1 MLDQRSR
8 TAGSATAAG
17 LIIKIAVLAVV
28 AALAVWAALPLLRAE
43 AWWGLALE
51 AAVVAVVF
59 YVYLQRRAIQLK
71 YLIPGT
77 MLLLAFQILP
87 VVMTVGTSF
96 TNYGDG
102 HRVDKEQATEAIIA
116 AGVQQ
121 TPGGTT
127 YLVAI
132 GESTS
137 GELTLLLTD
146 QEDGS
151 TWAGTEAGLTE
162 LDGAT
167 QDDTGRVT
175 AAPGYTVWDLAEL
188 GERQAELT
196 DLAVP
201 TGPETGIK
209 LQGLSAF
216 EGQSTRSYS
225 EACDCIT
232 DSATG
237 TVWTADNET
246 GTFQTED
253 GQAALVGWRVNI
265 GADNYLAVLT
275 DPDIRGPFLGV
286 FTWNVMFA
294 AGSVLF
300 TFAIG
305 LGTAM
310 ALNKE
315 SMRGTKLYRTFM
327 ILPYAMPSFA
337 MLLVWAQMF
346 NRDFGLVNDLFNLDV
361 NWYGGTWSARAMVLI
376 ANTWLGW
383 PYMFL
388 ICLGALQALPAD
400 SLEAAKI
407 DGATGMTAFRKITL
421 PLLLIALT
429 PLLISS
435 FAFNFNNF
443 NAIELLSGGNP
454 FMAGDAVGGTDI
466 LITYAFR
473 QAFGSSSADYGFASA
488 ISVFIFLIVATISAF
503 MFRFTRNQEDV
514 YS

>member
-1 MLDQRSR
+1 MLDQRAQ
-8 TAGSATAAG
+8 TAGSTTAAG
-17 LIIKIAVLAVV
+17 QITKIAVLAAV
-28 AALAVWAALPLLRAE
+28 AALAVWAALPLIGAR
-43 AWWGLALE
+43 AWWGLAVE
-51 AAVVAVVF
+51 AAVVAIVF
-59 YVYLQRRAIQLK
+59 YTYLQRRSIPLK
-71 YLIPGT
+71 YLVPGT
-77 MLLLAFQILP
+77 LLLIAFQIAP
-87 VVMTVGTSF
+87 VVMTAGTSF
-96 TNYGDG
+96 SNYGDG
-102 HRVDKEQATEAIIA
+102 HRTDKDGAIEAIIA

-121 TPGGTT
+121 TPGGAN
-127 YLVAI
+127 YRLAV
-132 GESTS
+132 GESAS

-146 QEDGS
+146 TADGS
-151 TWAGTEAGLTE
+151 TWAGTEEGLTE

-167 QDDTGRVT
+167 VDASGAIT

-188 GERQAELT
+188 NERQAELAE
-196 DLAVP
+196 LAVP

-209 LQGLSAF
+209 VQGLSAF
-216 EGQSTRSYS
+216 EGTSTRSYD
-225 EACDCIT
+225 EGCDCIT

-237 TVWTADNET
+237 TVWYADNEE
-246 GTFQTED
+246 GSFLTED

-265 GADNYLAVLT
+265 GFDNYLSVIT

-286 FTWNVMFA
+286 FAWNVMFA

-300 TFAIG
+300 TFVIG

-310 ALNKE
+310 ALNKP
-315 SMRGTKLYRTFM
+315 SMRGTKVYRTLM

-346 NRDFGLVNDLFNLDV
+346 NRDYGLVNELFGLSV
-361 NWYGGTWSARAMVLI
+361 NWYGETWAARAMVLI

-388 ICLGALQALPAD
+388 ISLGALQALPTD

-407 DGATGMTAFRKITL
+407 DGATGVTAFRKITL

-443 NAIELLSGGNP
+443 NAIQLLSGGNP
-454 FMAGDAVGGTDI
+454 FPAGESVGGTDL

-473 QAFGSSSADYGFASA
+473 QAFGATTADYGFASA
-488 ISVFIFLIVATISAF
+488 VSVFIFLIVATISAV
-503 MFRFTRNQEDV
+503 MFRTTRSQEDV
-514 YS
+514 Y

>member
-1 MLDQRSR
+1 VPDQRPAR
-8 TAGSATAAG
+8 TTAAG
-17 LIIKIAVLAVV
+17 LLIKIAVLAVV
-28 AALAVWAALPLLRAE
+28 AALAVWAALPLLNAR

-51 AAVVAVVF
+51 ALVVAVVF
-59 YVYLQRRAIQLK
+59 AVYLQRRAIHLK

-77 MLLLAFQILP
+77 LLLIAFQILP
-87 VVMTVGTSF
+87 VFLTVGTSF
-96 TNYGDG
+96 SNYGDG
-102 HRVDKEQATEAIIA
+102 HRVDKEQAIEAIIA
-116 AGVQQ
+116 TGVEP
-121 TPGGTT
+121 TADSVT
-127 YLVAI
+127 YSLAVGDSA
-132 GESTS
+132 S
-137 GELTLLLTD
+137 GDLTLLLRD
-146 QEDGS
+146 PADGS
-151 TWAGTEAGLTE
+151 TWAGTEAGLTA
-162 LDGAT
+162 LPDAT
-167 QDDTGRVT
+167 VDAAGRIT
-175 AAPGYTVWDLAEL
+175 AAPGYTVWTLAEL
-188 GERQAELT
+188 GERQGELAA
-196 DLAVP
+196 LAVP
-201 TGPETGIK
+201 TGPDTGIK
-209 LQGLSAF
+209 VQGLSAF
-216 EGQSTRSYS
+216 EGTSTIAYD
-225 EACDCIT
+225 ETCDCIT

-237 TVWTADNET
+237 TVWYADNEN
-246 GTFQTED
+246 GSFKTED
-253 GQAALVGWRVNI
+253 GKTALVGWRVDI
-265 GADNYLAVLT
+265 GAENYTAVLT
-275 DPDIRGPFLGV
+275 DPDIRGPFLGI
-286 FTWNVMFA
+286 FTWNIMFA

-310 ALNKE
+310 ALNKPD
-315 SMRGTKLYRTFM
+315 MRGTRLYRTFM

-346 NRDFGLVNDLFNLDV
+346 NRDFGLVNDLFSLDV

-388 ICLGALQALPAD
+388 ICLGALQALPSD

-407 DGATGMTAFRKITL
+407 DGATGVTAFRTITL

-443 NAIELLSGGNP
+443 NAIELLSGGHP
-454 FMAGDAVGGTDI
+454 FVAGDAVGGTDL

-488 ISVFIFLIVATISAF
+488 ISVFIFLIVATISAV

>member
-1 MLDQRSR
+1 VLPQRPAR
-8 TAGSATAAG
+8 ATAAS
-17 LIIKIAVLAVV
+17 LLIKIAVLAVV
-28 AALAVWAALPLLRAE
+28 AALAVWAAVPLINAR

-51 AAVVAVVF
+51 AAVAAVLF

-77 MLLLAFQILP
+77 LLLLAFQILP
-87 VVMTVGTSF
+87 VVLTIGTSF
-96 TNYGDG
+96 SNYGDG

-121 TPGGTT
+121 TPGGAT
-127 YLVAI
+127 YLVAV
-132 GESTS
+132 GEST
-137 GELTLLLTD
+137 GGDLTLLLTD
-146 QEDGS
+146 TADGS
-151 TWAGTEAGLTE
+151 TWAGTEAGLTR
-162 LDGAT
+162 LDDAT
-167 QDDTGRVT
+167 VDGTGRIT

-188 GERQAELT
+188 NERQAELT
-196 DLAVP
+196 ALAVP

-216 EGQSTRSYS
+216 EGQSTRTYDA
-225 EACDCIT
+225 ACDCIT
-232 DSATG
+232 DTATG
-237 TVWTADNET
+237 TVWYADNENGAFIT
-246 GTFQTED
+246 DD
-253 GQAALVGWRVNI
+253 GETALVGWRVNT
-265 GADNYLAVLT
+265 GADNYTAVLT
-275 DPDIRGPFLGV
+275 DPDIRGPFLGI

-310 ALNKE
+310 ALNKPD
-315 SMRGTKLYRTFM
+315 MRGTKLYRTFM

-388 ICLGALQALPAD
+388 ICLGALQALPSD

-407 DGATGMTAFRKITL
+407 DGATGVTAFRTITL

-443 NAIELLSGGNP
+443 NAIELLSGGHP
-454 FMAGDAVGGTDI
+454 FVAGDAVGGTDL

-488 ISVFIFLIVATISAF
+488 ISVFIFLIVATISAV

>member
-28 AALAVWAALPLLRAE
+28 AALAVWAALPLIAAE

-51 AAVVAVVF
+51 ALVAAVLF
-59 YVYLQRRAIQLK
+59 YVYLQKRAIQLK

-77 MLLLAFQILP
+77 LLLLAFQILP

-102 HRVDKEQATEAIIA
+102 HRVDKEQAIEAIVA
-116 AGVQQ
+116 AGVQP
-121 TPGGTT
+121 TGGAT
-127 YLVAI
+127 YLFSV
-132 GESTS
+132 GESST

-151 TWAGTEAGLTE
+151 TWAGTEEGLTE

-167 QDDTGRVT
+167 LDAAGRVT
-175 AAPGYTVWDLAEL
+175 AAPGYTVWTLQDLN
-188 GERQAELT
+188 ERQAELAE
-196 DLAVP
+196 LAVP
-201 TGPETGIK
+201 TGPESGIK
-209 LQGLSAF
+209 VQGLSAF
-216 EGQSTRSYS
+216 EGTSTRSYS

-246 GTFQTED
+246 GTFLTED
-253 GQAALVGWRVNI
+253 GDAALVGWRVNI
-265 GADNYLAVLT
+265 GADNYLDVLT

-286 FTWNVMFA
+286 FTWNIMFA
-294 AGSVLF
+294 AASVLF

-310 ALNKE
+310 ALNKP

-346 NRDFGLVNDLFNLDV
+346 NRDFGLINELFNLNV
-361 NWYGGTWSARAMVLI
+361 NWYGGTWSARAMVII

-388 ICLGALQALPAD
+388 ICLGALQALPSD

-407 DGATGMTAFRKITL
+407 DGATGVTAFRKITL

-454 FMAGDAVGGTDI
+454 FTAGDAVGGTDI

-473 QAFGSSSADYGFASA
+473 QAFGASSADYGFASA

>member
-1 MLDQRSR
+1 VLEQRSR

-28 AALAVWAALPLLRAE
+28 AALAVWAALPLISAK

-51 AAVVAVVF
+51 AAVVAVLF

-77 MLLLAFQILP
+77 LLLIAFQILP
-87 VVMTVGTSF
+87 VFLTVGTSF
-96 TNYGDG
+96 SNYGDG
-102 HRVDKEQATEAIIA
+102 HRVDKDQAVEAIIA

-121 TPGGTT
+121 TPGGAT
-127 YLVAI
+127 YRLAV
-132 GESTS
+132 GESAS

-146 QEDGS
+146 AADGT
-151 TWAGTEAGLTE
+151 TWAGTEEGLTE
-162 LDGAT
+162 LPDATVGAN
-167 QDDTGRVT
+167 GSIT
-175 AAPGYTVWDLAEL
+175 AAPGYEVWDLAEL
-188 GERQAELT
+188 NERQAELT
-196 DLAVP
+196 ELAVP
-201 TGPETGIK
+201 TGEDSGIK
-209 LQGLSAF
+209 VQGLSAF
-216 EGQSTRSYS
+216 EGTSTRSYD

-232 DSATG
+232 DAATG
-237 TVWTADNET
+237 TVWYADNEE
-246 GTFQTED
+246 GSFLTED
-253 GQAALVGWRVNI
+253 GEAALVGWRVNI
-265 GADNYLAVLT
+265 GADNYLDVLT
-275 DPDIRGPFLGV
+275 NPDIRGPFLGI
-286 FTWNVMFA
+286 FTWNILFA

-300 TFAIG
+300 TFTIG

-310 ALNKE
+310 ALNKP
-315 SMRGTKLYRTFM
+315 SMRGTKFYRTLM

-346 NRDFGLVNDLFNLDV
+346 NRDFGLINDLFNLNV

-388 ICLGALQALPAD
+388 ICLGALQALPSD

-407 DGATGMTAFRKITL
+407 DGATGVTAFRKITL

-443 NAIELLSGGNP
+443 NAIELLSGGSP
-454 FMAGDAVGGTDI
+454 FRAGDAVGGTDL

-473 QAFGSSSADYGFASA
+473 QAFGATTADYGFASA
-488 ISVFIFLIVATISAF
+488 ISVFIFLIVATMSAV

>member
-17 LIIKIAVLAVV
+17 LITKIAVLAVV
-28 AALAVWAALPLLRAE
+28 AALAVWAALPLIAAE

-51 AAVVAVVF
+51 AAVVAVLF
-59 YVYLQRRAIQLK
+59 YVYLQHRAIQLK

-77 MLLLAFQILP
+77 LLLLAFQILP
-87 VVMTVGTSF
+87 VLMTVGTSF
-96 TNYGDG
+96 SNYGDG

-121 TPGGTT
+121 TPGGAT
-127 YLVAI
+127 YLFSV
-132 GESTS
+132 GESST
-137 GELTLLLTD
+137 GELTLLLTN
-146 QEDGS
+146 QEDGT
-151 TWAGTEAGLTE
+151 TWAGTAEGLTE

-167 QDDTGRVT
+167 LDPSGRVI
-175 AAPGYTVWDLAEL
+175 AAPDYTVWTLQDLNDRQDEL
-188 GERQAELT
+188 SS
-196 DLAVP
+196 LAVP
-201 TGPETGIK
+201 TGPESGIK
-209 LQGLSAF
+209 VQGLSAF
-216 EGQSTRSYS
+216 EGTSTRSYS

-232 DSATG
+232 DTATG
-237 TVWTADNET
+237 TVWIADNET
-246 GTFQTED
+246 GAFLTED
-253 GQAALVGWRVNI
+253 GEAALVGWRVNI
-265 GADNYLAVLT
+265 GADNYLDVLT

-286 FTWNVMFA
+286 FTWNIMFA
-294 AGSVLF
+294 AASVLF

-310 ALNKE
+310 ALNKP

-346 NRDFGLVNDLFNLDV
+346 NRDFGLINELFDLNV
-361 NWYGGTWSARAMVLI
+361 NWYGGTWSARAMVII

-388 ICLGALQALPAD
+388 ICLGALQALPSD

-407 DGATGMTAFRKITL
+407 DGATGLTAFRKITL

-454 FMAGDAVGGTDI
+454 FGAGDAVGGTDI

-473 QAFGSSSADYGFASA
+473 QAFGTSSSDYGFASA
-488 ISVFIFLIVATISAF
+488 ISVFIFLIVATISAV

>member
-1 MLDQRSR
+1 VHPQRPAR
-8 TAGSATAAG
+8 ATAASQ
-17 LIIKIAVLAVV
+17 LSKIAVLAVV
-28 AALAVWAALPLLRAE
+28 AALAVWAALPLINAR

-51 AAVVAVVF
+51 AAVAGVLF
-59 YVYLQRRAIQLK
+59 YVYLQRRAVQLK

-77 MLLLAFQILP
+77 LLLIAFQILP
-87 VVMTVGTSF
+87 VVLTVGTSF
-96 TNYGDG
+96 SNYGDG

-121 TPGGTT
+121 TSGGAS
-127 YLVAI
+127 YLVAV

-137 GELTLLLTD
+137 GDLTLLLTD
-146 QEDGS
+146 IADGS
-151 TWAGTEAGLTE
+151 TWAGDEAGLTA
-162 LDGAT
+162 LDDAT
-167 QDDTGRVT
+167 VDGTGRIT

-188 GERQAELT
+188 NERQAELT
-196 DLAVP
+196 ALAVP

-216 EGQSTRSYS
+216 EGRSTRSYDA
-225 EACDCIT
+225 ACDCIT
-232 DSATG
+232 DAATG
-237 TVWTADNET
+237 TVWHADNENGAFVT
-246 GTFQTED
+246 DD
-253 GQAALVGWRVNI
+253 GETALVGWRVGI
-265 GADNYLAVLT
+265 GADNYTAVLT
-275 DPDIRGPFLGV
+275 DPDIRGPFLGI
-286 FTWNVMFA
+286 FTWNVLFA
-294 AGSVLF
+294 AGSVLL

-310 ALNKE
+310 ALNKPD
-315 SMRGTKLYRTFM
+315 MRGTKLYRTVM

-388 ICLGALQALPAD
+388 ICLGALQALPSD

-407 DGATGMTAFRKITL
+407 DGATGVTAFRTITL

-443 NAIELLSGGNP
+443 NAIELLSGGHP
-454 FMAGDAVGGTDI
+454 FVAGDAVGGTDL

-488 ISVFIFLIVATISAF
+488 ISVFIFLIVATISAV

>member
-1 MLDQRSR
+1 VLDQRTR

-17 LIIKIAVLAVV
+17 LLIKIAVLAVV
-28 AALAVWAALPLLRAE
+28 AALAVWAALPLIAAE

-77 MLLLAFQILP
+77 LLLIAFQILP
-87 VVMTVGTSF
+87 VILTVGTSF

-121 TPGGTT
+121 TPGGAT
-127 YLVAI
+127 YHLAI
-132 GESTS
+132 GESAA

-146 QEDGS
+146 KADGT
-151 TWAGTEAGLTE
+151 TWAGSEEGLTE
-162 LDGAT
+162 LDDAAV
-167 QDDTGRVT
+167 DATGRIT
-175 AAPGYTVWDLAEL
+175 AAPDYTVWTLAEL
-188 GERQAELT
+188 NERQDELAE
-196 DLAVP
+196 LAVP

-209 LQGLSAF
+209 VQGLSAF
-216 EGQSTRSYS
+216 EGSSTRSYD

-232 DSATG
+232 DAETG
-237 TVWTADNET
+237 TVWYADDET
-246 GTFQTED
+246 GSFLTED
-253 GQAALVGWRVNI
+253 GEAALVGWRVNI
-265 GADNYLAVLT
+265 GFDNYLAVIT

-286 FTWNVMFA
+286 FAWNVMFA

-310 ALNKE
+310 ALNKPD
-315 SMRGTKLYRTFM
+315 MRGTKVYRTIM

-346 NRDFGLVNDLFNLDV
+346 NRDFGLINELFNLNV
-361 NWYGGTWSARAMVLI
+361 SWYDGTWSARAMVLI
-376 ANTWLGW
+376 SNTWLGW

-388 ICLGALQALPAD
+388 ISLGALQALPSD

-407 DGATGMTAFRKITL
+407 DGATGVTAFRKITL

-443 NAIELLSGGNP
+443 NAIELLSGGHP
-454 FMAGDAVGGTDI
+454 FGAGDSVGGTDL

-488 ISVFIFLIVATISAF
+488 ISVFIFLIVATISAV

>member
-1 MLDQRSR
+1 
-8 TAGSATAAG
+8 
-17 LIIKIAVLAVV
+17 
-28 AALAVWAALPLLRAE
+28 
-43 AWWGLALE
+43 
-51 AAVVAVVF
+51 
-59 YVYLQRRAIQLK
+59 
-71 YLIPGT
+71 
-77 MLLLAFQILP
+77 
-87 VVMTVGTSF
+87 
-96 TNYGDG
+96 
-102 HRVDKEQATEAIIA
+102 VDA
-116 AGVQQ
+116 
-121 TPGGTT
+121 
-127 YLVAI
+127 
-132 GESTS
+132 
-137 GELTLLLTD
+137 
-146 QEDGS
+146 
-151 TWAGTEAGLTE
+151 
-162 LDGAT
+162 
-167 QDDTGRVT
+167 TGRIT

-188 GERQAELT
+188 NERQGELT
-196 DLAVP
+196 SLAVP

-216 EGQSTRSYS
+216 EGQSTRSYDA
-225 EACDCIT
+225 ACDCIT

-237 TVWTADNET
+237 TVWHADNENGAFVT
-246 GTFQTED
+246 DD
-253 GQAALVGWRVNI
+253 GETALVGWRVNT
-265 GADNYLAVLT
+265 GADNYTAVLT
-275 DPDIRGPFLGV
+275 DPDIRGPFLGI
-286 FTWNVMFA
+286 FTWNVLFA

-300 TFAIG
+300 TFTIG

-310 ALNKE
+310 ALNKPD
-315 SMRGTKLYRTFM
+315 MRGTKLYRTFM

-388 ICLGALQALPAD
+388 ICLGALQALPSD

-407 DGATGMTAFRKITL
+407 DGATGVTAFRTITL

-443 NAIELLSGGNP
+443 NAIELLSGGHP
-454 FMAGDAVGGTDI
+454 FVAGDAVGGTDL

-488 ISVFIFLIVATISAF
+488 ISVFIFLIVATISAV

>member
-1 MLDQRSR
+1 VLDQR
-8 TAGSATAAG
+8 AQGSTTAAG
-17 LIIKIAVLAVV
+17 LIAKIAVLAVV
-28 AALAVWAALPLLRAE
+28 AALAVWAAVPLIAAG

-51 AAVVAVVF
+51 AAVAAVLF
-59 YVYLQRRAIQLK
+59 YVYLQRRAVQLK
-71 YLIPGT
+71 YLVPGT
-77 MLLLAFQILP
+77 LLLIAFQILP
-87 VVMTVGTSF
+87 VVLTVGTSF
-96 TNYGDG
+96 SNYGDG
-102 HRVDKEQATEAIIA
+102 HRVDKEQATESIIA

-121 TPGGTT
+121 TPGGAT
-127 YLVAI
+127 YLLAV
-132 GESTS
+132 GESAS

-146 QEDGS
+146 TADGS
-151 TWAGTEAGLTE
+151 TWAGTEAGLAE

-167 QDDTGRVT
+167 VDPTGRVT
-175 AAPGYTVWDLAEL
+175 AAPGYTVWTLADLN
-188 GERQAELT
+188 ERQAELA

-201 TGPETGIK
+201 TGDTTGIK
-209 LQGLSAF
+209 VQGLSAF
-216 EGQSTRSYS
+216 EGESTRSYD

-237 TVWTADNET
+237 TVWYADDET
-246 GTFQTED
+246 GTFVTED

-265 GADNYLAVLT
+265 GFGNYLDVLT

-286 FTWNVMFA
+286 FTWNVAFA

-310 ALNKE
+310 ALNRPG
-315 SMRGTKLYRTFM
+315 MRGTKVYRAFM

-346 NRDFGLVNDLFNLDV
+346 NRDFGLVNELFGLNV
-361 NWYGGTWSARAMVLI
+361 NWYGGTWPARAMVLI

-388 ICLGALQALPAD
+388 ISLGALQALPSD

-407 DGATGMTAFRKITL
+407 DGATGVTAFRKITL

-443 NAIELLSGGNP
+443 NAIELLSGGHP
-454 FMAGDAVGGTDI
+454 FEAGDAVGGTDL

-488 ISVFIFLIVATISAF
+488 ISVFIFLIV
-503 MFRFTRNQEDV
+503 
-514 YS
+514 

>member
-1 MLDQRSR
+1 VLDQR
-8 TAGSATAAG
+8 AQGSVNAAG

-28 AALAVWAALPLLRAE
+28 AALAVWAALPLIAAG

-71 YLIPGT
+71 YLVPGT
-77 MLLLAFQILP
+77 LLLIAFQILP
-87 VVMTVGTSF
+87 VVLTIGTSF
-96 TNYGDG
+96 SNYGDG
-102 HRVDKEQATEAIIA
+102 HRVDKESATEAIIA

-121 TPGGTT
+121 TPDGAT
-127 YLVAI
+127 YLLAV
-132 GESTS
+132 GESAS

-146 QEDGS
+146 QADGS
-151 TWAGTEAGLTE
+151 TWAGTEEGLTE

-167 QDDTGRVT
+167 VDATGRVT
-175 AAPGYTVWDLAEL
+175 AAPGYTVWTLADLNERQGELAE
-188 GERQAELT
+188 
-196 DLAVP
+196 LAVP

-209 LQGLSAF
+209 VQGLSAF
-216 EGQSTRSYS
+216 EGRSTRSYD

-232 DSATG
+232 DTATD
-237 TVWTADNET
+237 TVWYADNET
-246 GTFQTED
+246 GTFLTED

-265 GADNYLAVLT
+265 GAGNYLDVIT
-275 DPDIRGPFLGV
+275 DPEIRGPFLGV
-286 FTWNVMFA
+286 FAWNVMFA

-310 ALNKE
+310 ALNRPG
-315 SMRGTKLYRTFM
+315 MRGTKVYRAFM

-346 NRDFGLVNDLFNLDV
+346 NRDFGLINELFNLNV

-388 ICLGALQALPAD
+388 ISLGALQALPSD

-407 DGATGMTAFRKITL
+407 DGATGITAFRKITL

-454 FMAGDAVGGTDI
+454 FMAGDAVGGTDL

-488 ISVFIFLIVATISAF
+488 ISVFIFLIVATISAV

>member
-1 MLDQRSR
+1 VLDQRSR
-8 TAGSATAAG
+8 TAGSTTAAG

-28 AALAVWAALPLLRAE
+28 AALAVWAALPLVRAE

-51 AAVVAVVF
+51 AAVAAVLF

-77 MLLLAFQILP
+77 LLLLAFQILP
-87 VVMTVGTSF
+87 VVLTISTSF
-96 TNYGDG
+96 SNYGDG
-102 HRVDKEQATEAIIA
+102 HRVHKEQAIEAIIA
-116 AGVQQ
+116 TGVQQ
-121 TPGGTT
+121 TPGGAT
-127 YLVAI
+127 YLVAV
-132 GESTS
+132 GESST

-146 QEDGS
+146 NADGS
-151 TWAGTEAGLTE
+151 TWAGTEEGLTE
-162 LDGAT
+162 LDDAT
-167 QDDTGRVT
+167 VDPTGRVT
-175 AAPGYTVWDLAEL
+175 AAPGYEVWTLAEL
-188 GERQAELT
+188 GERQAELA
-196 DLAVP
+196 DIAVP
-201 TGPETGIK
+201 TGPETGIR

-216 EGQSTRSYS
+216 EGASTRSYGA
-225 EACDCIT
+225 ACDCIT
-232 DSATG
+232 DAETG
-237 TVWTADNET
+237 TVWYADNET
-246 GTFQTED
+246 GTFLTED
-253 GQAALVGWRVNI
+253 GEAALVGWRVNI
-265 GADNYLAVLT
+265 GADNYLDVLT

-286 FTWNVMFA
+286 FTWNIMFA

-310 ALNKE
+310 ALNKPN
-315 SMRGTKLYRTFM
+315 MRGTKFYRTLM

-346 NRDFGLVNDLFNLDV
+346 NRDFGIINELFNLNV

-388 ICLGALQALPAD
+388 ICLGALQALPSD

-407 DGATGMTAFRKITL
+407 DGATGVTAFRKITL

-443 NAIELLSGGNP
+443 NAIELLSGGHP
-454 FMAGDAVGGTDI
+454 FMAGDTVGGTDL

-488 ISVFIFLIVATISAF
+488 ISVFIFLIVATISAV

>member
-8 TAGSATAAG
+8 TAGSTTAAG
-17 LIIKIAVLAVV
+17 LIIKIGVLAVV
-28 AALAVWAALPLLRAE
+28 AALAVWAALPLIAAG

-51 AAVVAVVF
+51 AVVVAVLF
-59 YVYLQRRAIQLK
+59 FVYLQRRAIQLK

-77 MLLLAFQILP
+77 LLLIAFQILP
-87 VVMTVGTSF
+87 VVLTIGTSF
-96 TNYGDG
+96 SNYGDG

-121 TPGGTT
+121 TPGGAT
-127 YLVAI
+127 YLLAV
-132 GESTS
+132 GESAA
-137 GELTLLLTD
+137 GDLTLLLTD
-146 QEDGS
+146 TADGS
-151 TWAGTEAGLTE
+151 TWAGTAEGLTE

-167 QDDTGRVT
+167 VDPTGRIT
-175 AAPGYTVWDLAEL
+175 AAPDYTVWTLADLN
-188 GERQAELT
+188 ERQAELAE
-196 DLAVP
+196 LAVP
-201 TGPETGIK
+201 TGEETGIK
-209 LQGLSAF
+209 VQGLSAF
-216 EGQSTRSYS
+216 EGQSTRSYD

-232 DSATG
+232 DTANG
-237 TVWTADNET
+237 TVWYADDET
-246 GTFQTED
+246 GSFLTED

-265 GADNYLAVLT
+265 GADNYLAVIT

-310 ALNKE
+310 ALNRPG
-315 SMRGTKLYRTFM
+315 MRGTKVYRAFM

-346 NRDFGLVNDLFNLDV
+346 NRDFGLVNELFNLNV
-361 NWYGGTWSARAMVLI
+361 AWYDGTWSARAMVLI

-388 ICLGALQALPAD
+388 ISLGALQALPSD

-407 DGATGMTAFRKITL
+407 DGATGITAFRKITL

-443 NAIELLSGGNP
+443 NAIELLSGGHP
-454 FMAGDAVGGTDI
+454 FAAGDAVGGTDL

-503 MFRFTRNQEDV
+503 MFRFTRSQEDV

>member
-1 MLDQRSR
+1 MFDQRAMR
-8 TAGSATAAG
+8 ATAAS

-28 AALAVWAALPLLRAE
+28 AALAVWAALPLITAE

-51 AAVVAVVF
+51 AAIVAVLF

-77 MLLLAFQILP
+77 LLLIAFQILP
-87 VVMTVGTSF
+87 VILTVGTSF
-96 TNYGDG
+96 SNYGDG

-121 TPGGTT
+121 TPDGAT
-127 YLVAI
+127 YLVAV
-132 GESTS
+132 GESSS

-146 QEDGS
+146 TADGS
-151 TWAGTEAGLTE
+151 TWAGTEEGLSE
-162 LDGAT
+162 LNDAAV
-167 QDDTGRVT
+167 DPSGRVT

-188 GERQAELT
+188 NERQAELT

-201 TGPETGIK
+201 TGPDTGIK

-216 EGQSTRSYS
+216 EGESTRSYD
-225 EACDCIT
+225 EECDCIT
-232 DSATG
+232 DFATG
-237 TVWTADNET
+237 TVWYADNEN
-246 GTFQTED
+246 GRFVAED
-253 GQAALVGWRVNI
+253 GEAALVGWRVNI
-265 GADNYLAVLT
+265 GAENYLDVLT

-310 ALNKE
+310 ALNKP
-315 SMRGTKLYRTFM
+315 SMRGTKIYRTIM

-346 NRDFGLVNDLFNLDV
+346 NRDFGLINELFNLNV

-388 ICLGALQALPAD
+388 ISLGALQALPSD

-407 DGATGMTAFRKITL
+407 DGATGVTAFRTITL

-454 FMAGDAVGGTDI
+454 FMAGDAVGGTDL

-473 QAFGSSSADYGFASA
+473 QAFGASSADYGFASA

>member
-1 MLDQRSR
+1 VLDQRSR

-17 LIIKIAVLAVV
+17 LLIKIAVLAVV
-28 AALAVWAALPLLRAE
+28 AALAVWAALPLIAAQ

-51 AAVVAVVF
+51 ALAAAVLF
-59 YVYLQRRAIQLK
+59 YVYLQRRSIQLK

-77 MLLLAFQILP
+77 LLLIAFQILP
-87 VVMTVGTSF
+87 VVLTVGTSF
-96 TNYGDG
+96 SNYGDG
-102 HRVDKEQATEAIIA
+102 HRVDKEQAIEAIIA
-116 AGVQQ
+116 TGVEP
-121 TPGGTT
+121 TAGGTT
-127 YLVAI
+127 YSLAV
-132 GESTS
+132 GESTA
-137 GELTLLLTD
+137 GELTLLLHDPLAGT
-146 QEDGS
+146 

-162 LDGAT
+162 LQGATVDGA
-167 QDDTGRVT
+167 GRVT
-175 AAPGYTVWDLAEL
+175 AAPGYTVWTLAEL
-188 GERQAELT
+188 NERQGELA

-209 LQGLSAF
+209 VQGLSAF
-216 EGQSTRSYS
+216 EGASTISYN
-225 EACDCIT
+225 ATCDCIT
-232 DSATG
+232 DAATG
-237 TVWTADNET
+237 TVWYADNEN
-246 GTFQTED
+246 GSFRTED
-253 GQAALVGWRVNI
+253 GDTALVGWRVGI
-265 GADNYLAVLT
+265 GADNYLDVLT
-275 DPDIRGPFLGV
+275 DPDIRGPFLGI

-294 AGSVLF
+294 AGSVLL

-310 ALNKE
+310 ALNKPD
-315 SMRGTKLYRTFM
+315 MRGTKLYRTFM

-388 ICLGALQALPAD
+388 ICLGALQALPSD

-407 DGATGMTAFRKITL
+407 DGATGVTAFRTITL

-443 NAIELLSGGNP
+443 NAIELLSGGHP
-454 FMAGDAVGGTDI
+454 FVAGDAVGGTDL

-488 ISVFIFLIVATISAF
+488 ISVFIFLIVATISAV

>member
-17 LIIKIAVLAVV
+17 LIIKIAVLALV
-28 AALAVWAALPLLRAE
+28 AALAVWAALPLINAE

-51 AAVVAVVF
+51 AAVVAILF

-77 MLLLAFQILP
+77 LLLLAFQILP
-87 VVMTVGTSF
+87 VALTIGTSF
-96 TNYGDG
+96 SNYGDG
-102 HRVDKEQATEAIIA
+102 HRVDKDQAIEAIIA
-116 AGVQQ
+116 TGVEP
-121 TPGGTT
+121 TTGGAN
-127 YLVAI
+127 YFLAV
-132 GESTS
+132 GESAS

-146 QEDGS
+146 QTNGS

-162 LDGAT
+162 LADAT
-167 QDDTGRVT
+167 VDASGRIT
-175 AAPGYTVWDLAEL
+175 AAPGYTVWTLAEL
-188 GERQAELT
+188 GERQAELAE
-196 DLAVP
+196 LAVP
-201 TGPETGIK
+201 TGSETGIK
-209 LQGLSAF
+209 VQGLSAF
-216 EGQSTRSYS
+216 EGVSTISYN
-225 EACDCIT
+225 ETCDCIT
-232 DSATG
+232 DSADG
-237 TVWTADNET
+237 TIWYADNET
-246 GTFQTED
+246 GSFLTED
-253 GQAALVGWRVNI
+253 GKAALVGWRVGI
-265 GADNYLAVLT
+265 GADNYLKVIT
-275 DPDIRGPFLGV
+275 DPDIRGPFLGI
-286 FTWNVMFA
+286 FTWNVAFA

-310 ALNKE
+310 ALNKPD
-315 SMRGTKLYRTFM
+315 MRGTKFYRTFM

-346 NRDFGLVNDLFNLDV
+346 NRDFGLINELFGLDV
-361 NWYGGTWSARAMVLI
+361 NWYGGTWSAKAMVLI

-388 ICLGALQALPAD
+388 ICLGALQALPSD

-407 DGATGMTAFRKITL
+407 DGATGVTAFRKITL

-443 NAIELLSGGNP
+443 NAIELLSGGHP
-454 FMAGDAVGGTDI
+454 FTAGDSVGGTDL

-473 QAFGSSSADYGFASA
+473 QAFGSSSADYGFAST
-488 ISVFIFLIVATISAF
+488 ISVFIFLIVATISAV